1 MAVSFI
7 HTADWQIGKVFS
19 AIGGDAAVLLK
30 AQRVKTVQCIAQL
43 ATERRVDAVLV
54 AGDIFESNLVSNETI
69 HGLLHAMEGFTGP
82 WVLIPGNHDP
92 SVAESV
98 WQRLDVLGC
107 PKNIHIALEPN
118 PIILADGRLA
128 VLPAVL
134 RRRHE
139 IEDLTAAWDAAATP
153 DGVVRVGLAH
163 GSVEGQL
170 PGASEATNPI
180 AADRETRARLEYL
193 ALGDWHGTHKVSKRT
208 WYSGTPEPDRFKDN
222 DPGNVLVVTVSGP
235 GAEAVIERVRS
246 AHYVWTDVEAALT
259 DVNDLNGLE
268 ARFTSLV
275 EPLGQHVLM
284 LTISGTVDFSTRERA
299 DRILTKW
306 RGRLTWL
313 GADCSSLLAQ
323 PTEADLDH
331 IDIAGFVRTAIERL
345 RAVHADPSDPNRE
358 VASEALRLLYQI
370 HTAEVEH
377 K

>member
-19 AIGGDAAVLLK
+19 TIGGDAAVLLK
-30 AQRVKTVQCIAQL
+30 TQRVKTVQRIAQL
-43 ATERRVDAVLV
+43 AMERHLDAVLV
-54 AGDIFESNLVSNETI
+54 AGDVFENNLVSNESI
-69 HGLLHAMEGFTGP
+69 HALVHAMAGFTGA

-92 SVAESV
+92 AVAESV
-98 WQRLDVLGC
+98 WQRMETLGC
-107 PKNIHIALEPN
+107 PKNVYIALEPN

-128 VLPAVL
+128 VLPASL

-163 GSVEGQL
+163 GSAEGHL
-170 PGASEATNPI
+170 PGANEATNPI

-193 ALGDWHGTHKVSKRT
+193 ALGDWHGTYKVSKRT

-235 GAEAVIERVRS
+235 GAEPVIERVRS
-246 AHYVWTDVEAALT
+246 AHYVWTEVEAALN
-259 DVNDLNGLE
+259 DVNDLTGLE
-268 ARFTSLV
+268 ARFASLV

-284 LTISGTVDFSTRERA
+284 LTISGTVDFSTRERV
-299 DRILTKW
+299 DSILSKW

-313 GADCSSLLAQ
+313 GADCSRLLAQ
-323 PTEADLDH
+323 PTEADLDR
-331 IDIAGFVRTAIERL
+331 IDIAGFVRTAMERL

-358 VASEALRLLYQI
+358 LAIEALRLLYQI
-370 HTAEVEH
+370 HTAEAEH
-377 K
+377 P

>member
-19 AIGGDAAVLLK
+19 TIGGDAAVLLK
-30 AQRVKTVQCIAQL
+30 TQRVKTVQRIAQL
-43 ATERRVDAVLV
+43 ATERHLDAVLV
-54 AGDIFESNLVSNETI
+54 AGDAFENNLVSNETI
-69 HGLLHAMEGFTGP
+69 HALVHAMAGYAGP

-92 SVAESV
+92 AVAESV
-98 WQRLDVLGC
+98 WQRMETLGC
-107 PKNIHIALEPN
+107 PKNVYIALEPN

-128 VLPAVL
+128 VLPASL

-163 GSVEGQL
+163 GSVEGHL
-170 PGASEATNPI
+170 PSASEATNPI
-180 AADRETRARLEYL
+180 AADREARARLGYL
-193 ALGDWHGTHKVSKRT
+193 ALGDWHGTHKVSERT

-235 GAEAVIERVRS
+235 GSEPVIERVRS
-246 AHYVWTDVEAALT
+246 AHYVWTEVEAALN
-259 DVNDLNGLE
+259 DVNDLTGLE
-268 ARFTSLV
+268 ARFASLV

-284 LTISGTVDFSTRERA
+284 LTISGTVDFSTRERV
-299 DRILTKW
+299 DSILSKW

-313 GADCSSLLAQ
+313 GADCSRLLAQ
-323 PTEADLDH
+323 PTEADLDR
-331 IDIAGFVRTAIERL
+331 IDVAGFVRTAMERL
-345 RAVHADPSDPNRE
+345 RAANADPSDPNRE
-358 VASEALRLLYQI
+358 FAIEALRLLYQI

-377 K
+377 T

>member
-30 AQRVKTVQCIAQL
+30 TQRVKTVQRIAQL
-43 ATERRVDAVLV
+43 ATERHLDAVLV
-54 AGDIFESNLVSNETI
+54 AGDVFENNLVSNETI
-69 HGLLHAMEGFTGP
+69 HALVHAMAGFTGP

-92 SVAESV
+92 AVAESV
-98 WQRLDVLGC
+98 WQRMETLGC
-107 PKNIHIALEPN
+107 PNNVYIALEPK
-118 PIILADGRLA
+118 PITLADGRLA
-128 VLPAVL
+128 VLPASL

-163 GSVEGQL
+163 GSVEGHL

-193 ALGDWHGTHKVSKRT
+193 ALGDWHGTYKVSNRI

-235 GAEAVIERVRS
+235 GAEPVIEHVRS
-246 AHYVWTDVEAALT
+246 AHYVWTEVEAALT
-259 DVNDLNGLE
+259 DVNDLAGLE
-268 ARFTSLV
+268 ARFASLV
-275 EPLGQHVLM
+275 EPLEQHVLM
-284 LTISGTVDFSTRERA
+284 LTISGTIDFSTREQM
-299 DRILTKW
+299 DRILSKW

-313 GADCSSLLAQ
+313 GADCSRLLAQ
-323 PTEADLDH
+323 PTEADLDR
-331 IDIAGFVRTAIERL
+331 IDIAGFVRTAMERL

-358 VASEALRLLYQI
+358 FAIEALRLLYQI
-370 HTAEVEH
+370 HTAEAEH
-377 K
+377 T

>member
-19 AIGGDAAVLLK
+19 TIGGDAAVLLK
-30 AQRVKTVQCIAQL
+30 AQRVKTVRCIAQL

-82 WVLIPGNHDP
+82 WILIPGNHDP
-92 SVAESV
+92 AVAESV

-107 PKNIHIALEPN
+107 PKNIHIAMEPN

-180 AADRETRARLEYL
+180 AADRETRARLC
-193 ALGDWHGTHKVSKRT
+193 A
-208 WYSGTPEPDRFKDN
+208 
-222 DPGNVLVVTVSGP
+222 
-235 GAEAVIERVRS
+235 
-246 AHYVWTDVEAALT
+246 
-259 DVNDLNGLE
+259 
-268 ARFTSLV
+268 
-275 EPLGQHVLM
+275 
-284 LTISGTVDFSTRERA
+284 
-299 DRILTKW
+299 
-306 RGRLTWL
+306 
-313 GADCSSLLAQ
+313 LLA
-323 PTEADLDH
+323 
-331 IDIAGFVRTAIERL
+331 IASFA
-345 RAVHADPSDPNRE
+345 
-358 VASEALRLLYQI
+358 
-370 HTAEVEH
+370 
-377 K
+377 